1 MAAHYCWQ
9 PTTHIVQLI
18 CKEGFYKIHSDM
30 NNTSD
35 AAMRMKT
42 LLNCLS
48 FPDGVMELHRSQE
61 RRMATCGGC
70 RARRQPDSSSQVREM
85 EELRARTQQMEKTL
99 KWWSDCTAN
108 WREKWTKVRIERN
121 KAVEEVRET
130 RREADRLG
138 AERDRAREE
147 NEMLRSEVRE
157 LRSRGAVEDQEK
169 SNVRNNNNCGDI
181 R

>member
-1 MAAHYCWQ
+1 METVEVRIT
-9 PTTHIVQLI
+9 PSS
-18 CKEGFYKIHSDM
+18 HSY
-30 NNTSD
+30 
-35 AAMRMKT
+35 R
-42 LLNCLS
+42 
-48 FPDGVMELHRSQE
+48 
-61 RRMATCGGC
+61 
-70 RARRQPDSSSQVREM
+70 
-85 EELRARTQQMEKTL
+85 
-99 KWWSDCTAN
+99 WWSDCTAN